1 MEDFTL
7 IKQSINV
14 IIAKYL
20 DFLLQIEEVIPL
32 EKGEEALRVMEL
44 AQLLWVWIAIYENTD
59 SLEMKIL
66 VSPFI
71 EYYAKKLDKSLDD
84 PDSQK

>member
-14 IIAKYL
+14 IIAQYL
-20 DFLLQIEEVIPL
+20 NFILQVKEIVPH
-32 EKGEEALRVMEL
+32 EKAKEAIRVLEL

-59 SLEMKIL
+59 FLEMKII
-66 VSPFI
+66 VEPFI
-71 EYYAKKLDKSLDD
+71 EYYAKKLDQSLGDS
-84 PDSQK
+84 DSQE